1 VSVLHPV
8 EVQALLLSAK
18 VGLIAT
24 AATLPFGIALGWL
37 LARRDFRGRTLVDT
51 LVNLPLVLP
60 PVVTGWALL
69 ELFGAR
75 GPLGAALSRAGID
88 VAFTWRAA
96 ALAAAGRAFP
106 LVVRPAQVAIAAVD
120 PGLEAAARTLGAGP
134 LRAFLTVTLPL
145 ARHGVIAGA
154 LLGFARSLGE
164 FGATITFAGSLP
176 GATRTLPL
184 AIWAAL
190 QTPGAEAAVVRLAV
204 LSTLL
209 AAGALALG
217 EWIRRRGTGGA
228 R

>member
-1 VSVLHPV
+1 
-8 EVQALLLSAK
+8 
-18 VGLIAT
+18 
-24 AATLPFGIALGWL
+24 
-37 LARRDFRGRTLVDT
+37 
-51 LVNLPLVLP
+51 
-60 PVVTGWALL
+60 
-69 ELFGAR
+69 
-75 GPLGAALSRAGID
+75 
-88 VAFTWRAA
+88 
-96 ALAAAGRAFP
+96 
-106 LVVRPAQVAIAAVD
+106 VD